1 MVEAV
6 VKKVLLEKGHSCVM
20 GLDWEE
26 IGAIEG
32 LEKQWHSELDPD
44 IYNGFWRAN
53 NSIFLG
59 SISLRGGVDELYA

>member
-1 MVEAV
+1 
-6 VKKVLLEKGHSCVM
+6 M